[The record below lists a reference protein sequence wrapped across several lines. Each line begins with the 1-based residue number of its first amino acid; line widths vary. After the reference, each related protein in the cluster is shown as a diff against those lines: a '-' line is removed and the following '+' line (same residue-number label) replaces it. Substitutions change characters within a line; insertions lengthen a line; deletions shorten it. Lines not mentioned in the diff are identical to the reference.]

1 MDINLGIRGDKALVT
16 GGTRGIG
23 RGIVLALARNGVDV
37 ITCHRRESEAVAS
50 LEHELKEIGGD
61 HHVVRADVAEPEQ
74 ITALL
79 EVCRQRFGRLDLIV
93 NNAAIVEHIPHAKL
107 PLDEWQRTLATNLT
121 AVHLIVQGAADLLP
135 EGGSVVS
142 ISSKSVEVGIPLRA
156 HYTATKA
163 ALHGLNRSLAREYGG
178 RGIRFNVLSL
188 GMIATEALDDVPE
201 QRRREFVARYSEKT
215 ALGRLG
221 TPADVAD
228 AVLWLA
234 SDLSRYVT
242 GSVVAVDGGIS

>member
-37 ITCHRRESEAVAS
+37 ITCHRQPSEAVAS
-50 LEHELKEIGGD
+50 LENELKEIGGD
-61 HHVVRADVAEPEQ
+61 HHVIRADVAEPEQ
-74 ITALL
+74 IMALL
-79 EVCRQRFGRLDLIV
+79 EACRQRFGRLDLIV

-107 PLDEWQRTLATNLT
+107 PLEEWQRTLATNLT
-121 AVHLIVQGAADLLP
+121 AVHLIVQGAIDLLS
-135 EGGSVVS
+135 EGASVVS
-142 ISSKSVEVGIPLRA
+142 ISSKSIEVGIPLRA

-178 RGIRFNVLSL
+178 RGIRFNLLSL

-201 QRRREFVARYSEKT
+201 QRRTEFVARYSEKT

-242 GSVVAVDGGIS
+242 GSVVSVDGGIS